1 MTQTMTQL
9 MRNNYRMAG
18 YLLLAVGLINWR
30 YQNADAGVASRS
42 LLIAIPGV
50 IVIAMTYIKPLDTFL
65 ASRAGMTIMSVLGA
79 ALVGLSFLN

>member
-1 MTQTMTQL
+1 
-9 MRNNYRMAG
+9 MAG